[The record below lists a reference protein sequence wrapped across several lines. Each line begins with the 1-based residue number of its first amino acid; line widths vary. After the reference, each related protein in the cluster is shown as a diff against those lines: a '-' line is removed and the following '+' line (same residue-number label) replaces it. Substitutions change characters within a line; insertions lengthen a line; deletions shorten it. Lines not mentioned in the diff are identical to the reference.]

1 MTSERISQFKRVFTT
16 DRKAGEHFKNYTE
29 QSEFYTET

>member
-1 MTSERISQFKRVFTT
+1 MTSERIRQIKRVFTT
-16 DRKAGEHFKNYTE
+16 DRKAGENFKNYTE